1 MTLIFMKKLLFLCL
15 IFISLTSHAIDSNK
29 LINLND
35 LKILFEFQ
43 KNDWNENVLFLI
55 KKNSFSIV
63 DNDSDTFYLK
73 SIFNDGQIIT
83 MPIFSN
89 NSVEKIKF
97 EYIFFDYNNEN
108 FKIINDHFKT
118 FKNFCFKYFQNDK
131 SIKVDISKCN

>member
-1 MTLIFMKKLLFLCL
+1 MKKLLFLCL
-15 IFISLTSHAIDSNK
+15 IFISLNTHAIDSNQ

-43 KNDWNENVLFLI
+43 KKDWNENVLFLI
-55 KKNSFSIV
+55 KKNSFSAV

-97 EYIFFDYNNEN
+97 EYIFFDYNKEN

-118 FKNFCFKYFQNDK
+118 FKNFCFKYFQNDM